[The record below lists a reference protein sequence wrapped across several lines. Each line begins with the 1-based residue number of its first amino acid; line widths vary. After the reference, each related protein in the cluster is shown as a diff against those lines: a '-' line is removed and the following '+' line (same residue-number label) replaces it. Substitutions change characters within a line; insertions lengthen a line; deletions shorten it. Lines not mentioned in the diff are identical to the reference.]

1 MWLDSGGTMKLKDI
15 ATALSIG
22 ETQVRKWKSQ
32 DKWAADLKGNVT
44 NESKGNVTKRGAP
57 KGNKNAAGNKGG
69 APPGNQN
76 AKGNRGGPGGP
87 PGNDKA
93 VTHGFFRK
101 YLPADSLEI
110 MEQLQTKAPLD
121 IVWENIMIQYTAII
135 RAQQIMYVR
144 DRDDKTV
151 EKIEE
156 KDGNVIGERWEVQQA
171 WDKQATFLQAQS
183 RAMGTLQSLIKQY
196 DELLKTELA
205 TEEQE
210 LRIARLKLEVKDLR
224 GDSDSDAHAQG
235 GGYAEALNA
244 QAADVF
250 ADEVDHG
257 EET

>member
-1 MWLDSGGTMKLKDI
+1 MAEARISAEQDYVNGMKYKEI
-15 ATALSIG
+15 AEKYGVSLNTVKSWKQRYG
-22 ETQVRKWKSQ
+22 WERK
-32 DKWAADLKGNVT
+32 KGAHKPERVHT
-44 NESKGNVTKRGAP
+44 NKGGAP
-57 KGNKNAAGNKGG
+57 KGNKNAV
-69 APPGNQN
+69 
-76 AKGNRGGPGGP
+76 GNRGGPGGP

>member
-1 MWLDSGGTMKLKDI
+1 MAELHKTAEQDYMAGMKYKEI
-15 ATALSIG
+15 AEKYGVSLNTVKSWKQRHG
-22 ETQVRKWKSQ
+22 WERK
-32 DKWAADLKGNVT
+32 KGAHKPKRVHT
-44 NESKGNVTKRGAP
+44 NKGGAP
-57 KGNKNAAGNKGG
+57 KGNKNAV
-69 APPGNQN
+69 
-76 AKGNRGGPGGP
+76 GNRGGPGGP

-101 YLPADSLEI
+101 FLPAESLEI
-110 MEQLQTKAPLD
+110 MEQLQTRSPLD
-121 IVWENIMIQYTAII
+121 IVWDNIMIQYTAII

-205 TEEQE
+205 TEEQKA
-210 LRIARLKLEVKDLR
+210 RIEVLKAKVPNKD
-224 GDSDSDAHAQG
+224 GIDP
-235 GGYAEALNA
+235 NA
-244 QAADVF
+244 QITALADLINNPAPARVI
-250 ADEVDHG
+250 DDD
-257 EET
+257 

>member
-1 MWLDSGGTMKLKDI
+1 MAEARISAEQDYVNGLKYKEI
-15 ATALSIG
+15 AEKYGVSLNTVKSWKQRYG
-22 ETQVRKWKSQ
+22 WERK
-32 DKWAADLKGNVT
+32 KGAHKPERVHT
-44 NESKGNVTKRGAP
+44 NKGGAP
-57 KGNKNAAGNKGG
+57 KGNRNAV
-69 APPGNQN
+69 
-76 AKGNRGGPGGP
+76 GNRGGPGGP

-110 MEQLQTKAPLD
+110 MEQLQTRAPLD
-121 IVWENIMIQYTAII
+121 IVWDNIMIQYTAII

-151 EKIEE
+151 EKVEE

-210 LRIARLKLEVKDLR
+210 LRIAKLKGEVALLEQK
-224 GDSDSDAHAQG
+224 
-235 GGYAEALNA
+235 
-244 QAADVF
+244 AANDDDKPIQIVITRK
-250 ADEVDHG
+250 G
-257 EET
+257 ERS